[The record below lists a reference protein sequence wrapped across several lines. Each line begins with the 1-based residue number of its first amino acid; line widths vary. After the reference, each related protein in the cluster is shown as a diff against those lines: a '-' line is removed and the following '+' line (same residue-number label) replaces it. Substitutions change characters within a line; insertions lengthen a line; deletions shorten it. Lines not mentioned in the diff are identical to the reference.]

1 MQDSDKSLLKLI
13 ALDDR
18 KAFKMLYDR
27 YWEVLIKHAY
37 ARLYDVSEAE
47 DLVQDVFLDIWRN
60 RKVLNIH
67 HEVRNYL
74 FTAVKYKVFRVLD
87 QKYIKCELDKEAEFN
102 MDVQNGFQILEF
114 EELYQRIEVI
124 VDRLPERQR
133 VIFKLSRYKHLS
145 TKEIAAKLQISPQ
158 TVHNRIHQSLVYLR
172 AELRHFILGVSL
184 IPIAWLILTS

>member
-1 MQDSDKSLLKLI
+1 MQDSDKSLLRLI

-37 ARLYDVSEAE
+37 TRLHDVSEAE

-87 QKYIKCELDKEAEFN
+87 QKYIKCELDNEMEFN
-102 MDVQNGFQILEF
+102 IDAQNGFQILEF

-124 VDRLPERQR
+124 VDSLPERHR

-145 TKEIAAKLQISPQ
+145 TKEIAAKLQIAPQ

-172 AELRHFILGVSL
+172 AELKHFILELALVPL
-184 IPIAWLILTS
+184 TWLVLTS